1 MKNRLPFTS
10 TIGKICLNRI
20 LLPLIF
26 INFLFANP
34 TNAQDKKESAG
45 NAITGTVTDANGEPL
60 LGVNILVEGTDTGT
74 ITDEDGR
81 YSISVSTGSILVF
94 SFLGF
99 ESQRITVGEETT
111 VDVTLEEEV
120 SALDEVVVIGYGTQ
134 RRSDLTGSVAQVGSR
149 EINEFPATNVL
160 QSLSGRAAG
169 VQVSPTTGAPGA
181 GLNVRI
187 RGTNSIQGSNEP
199 LYVVDGF
206 PIFGNNPTIL
216 NNTDIESIEVLKDAS
231 ATAIYGSRGA
241 NGVVLITTR
250 QGVAGDTRVDLDL
263 SYGQQELRKKLDLMN
278 GTEYA
283 RFYNLQA
290 ANDNAAP
297 YFSQEEVNRF
307 GQGFDWQEFVFQ
319 KAPMQTATVNVNG
332 GSENTQFSVSGSY
345 FGQEGIVKG
354 SDYNRYSLR
363 SNVNHQISDK
373 FEVNLSSTFSH
384 LKTARRDSD
393 GGARGNSMIG
403 AAISAAPTL
412 TPYNDDG
419 SYRVLANSY
428 PFVAP
433 DIINPINFIN
443 EQSNVIRAN
452 IVLANAA
459 VLYRPIPDLT
469 IKITGGVE
477 NRDDRT
483 DSYTSRRFINSN
495 GGASVSTSQFRSLLN
510 ENTVSYNKTFAQ
522 KHELSAVAGVT
533 LQNFRTTFLA
543 GSGVGFLSDLIESYD
558 LGAAENPGIPGSGF
572 NESVLLSY
580 LGRVN
585 YSFDSKYLFTFSFR
599 ADGSSKYS
607 EGSKWGYFPSGAV
620 AWRLSEE
627 NFLKESSVVSDLK
640 IRGSWGKTGSQA
652 IDAYAT
658 LNQLNSGKTVFGTDL
673 YTTFAPGTRL
683 PADLKWETTE
693 QTDIGLDLG
702 LFENRILL
710 TADYYIKNTSDL
722 LNTVTLP
729 STLGFTTTIQNVG
742 KVQNKGFELGLDANV
757 LNGSFNW
764 DLVGN
769 ISFNRNKV
777 IALSNGEDILGAFAD
792 VIVLRDNLNI
802 LREGR
807 PIGQFWGYKEDG
819 YNENGQIRYQD
830 LNNDGAISAEDKT
843 YIGDPNPKYMYGLNS
858 IMSYKNFDLTLFFQ
872 GMYGND
878 IFNLSA
884 ITSTMDYSSGVNM
897 PREVLEDH
905 WSPGNP
911 NAKYPII
918 SRNSSVMVSDR
929 FVEDGSYV
937 RLKNI
942 QLAYNFPLQNW
953 GIDWMYQLQVYISGQ
968 NLWTSTNYSWWD
980 PEVNSRGGANSTA
993 QGIDHYSYPTAK
1005 TYTVG
1010 IRAGF

>member
-1 MKNRLPFTS
+1 MKRKLPIVRLIEKSWHHAFCLQLFFLNLLSIVPSYSQNTATN
-10 TIGKICLNRI
+10 TITGTVSDSNGETLVGVNIVVEG
-20 LLPLIF
+20 
-26 INFLFANP
+26 
-34 TNAQDKKESAG
+34 TE
-45 NAITGTVTDANGEPL
+45 TGTVTDLE
-60 LGVNILVEGTDTGT
+60 
-74 ITDEDGR
+74 GR
-81 YSISVSTGSILVF
+81 YSISVADGATLIF
-94 SFLGF
+94 SFLGYAPRKVVV
-99 ESQRITVGEETT
+99 EDQSII
-111 VDVTLEEEV
+111 DVSLEEEI

-134 RRSDLTGSVAQVGSR
+134 RRSDLTGSVSQVSSR
-149 EINEFPATNVL
+149 EINSFPSTNVL

-169 VQVSPTTGAPGA
+169 VQVSQTTGAPGA

-206 PIFGNNPTIL
+206 PIFGSNPTVL

-241 NGVVLITTR
+241 NGVVIITTKK
-250 QGVAGDTRVDLDL
+250 GVAGETRVDLDF
-263 SYGQQELRKKLDLMN
+263 SYGQQELRKKLGLMSA
-278 GTEYA
+278 GEYA

-290 ANDNAAP
+290 TNDNLAE
-297 YFSQEEVNRF
+297 YFSQGEISGF
-307 GQGFDWQEFVFQ
+307 GAGFDWQDFVFQ
-319 KAPMQTATVNVNG
+319 KAPMQTSTVNVNG
-332 GSENTQFSVSGSY
+332 GSESTQFSISGSY

-363 SNVNHQISDK
+363 TNLDHKISDK
-373 FEVNLSSTFSH
+373 FKVNLSSTFSN
-384 LKTARRDSD
+384 LKTDRRDSE

-443 EQSNVIRAN
+443 EQSRVINAN
-452 IVLANAA
+452 IFLANAA
-459 VLYRPIPDLT
+459 FHYNPIPDLT
-469 IKITGGVE
+469 IKISGGIE

-483 DSYTSRRFINSN
+483 DAYTTRNFINSN

-510 ENTVSYNKTFAQ
+510 ENTISYNKTFNE
-522 KHELSAVAGVT
+522 KHEFSAVAGVT
-533 LQNFRTTFLA
+533 FQNFRTTFLS
-543 GSGVGFLSDLIESYD
+543 GSGVGFLSDISESHD
-558 LGAAENPGIPGSGF
+558 LGAAENPGIPASGF
-572 NESVLLSY
+572 SESALLSY
-580 LGRVN
+580 LGRIN
-585 YSFDSKYLFTFSFR
+585 YSFYKKYLFTASFR
-599 ADGSSKYS
+599 SDGSSKYS
-607 EGSKWGYFPSGAV
+607 EGNKWGYFPSGAI
-620 AWRLSEE
+620 AWRMSEE
-627 NFLKESSVVSDLK
+627 NFLKDSRVISDLK
-640 IRGSWGKTGSQA
+640 LRASWGKTGSQA

-658 LNQLNSGKTVFGTDL
+658 LNQLESGKTAFGTEL

-683 PADLKWETTE
+683 PGDLKWETTE
-693 QTDIGLDLG
+693 QTDFGLDLG
-702 LFENRILL
+702 LFQNRILL

-742 KVQNKGFELGLDANV
+742 EVQNKGFELGVDASV
-757 LNGSFNW
+757 FTGEFKW

-777 IALSNGEDILGAFAD
+777 IKLSNGEDILGAFAD

-807 PIGQFWGYKEDG
+807 PIGQFWGYLENG
-819 YNENGQIRYQD
+819 YNESGQIRYQD
-830 LNNDGAISAEDKT
+830 LNADGAITADDKT
-843 YIGDPNPKYMYGLNS
+843 YIGDPNPKYLYGLNS

-872 GMYGND
+872 GTQGND
-878 IFNLSA
+878 LFNLSA
-884 ITSTMDYSSGVNM
+884 ISSTMDYSSGVNM

-905 WSPGNP
+905 WSPSNTQ
-911 NAKYPII
+911 AKYPII
-918 SRNSSVMVSDR
+918 SRNTSIMVSDR
-929 FVEDGSYV
+929 FVEDGSYL

-942 QLAYNFPLQNW
+942 QLAYNFPVQAM
-953 GIDWMYQLQVYISGQ
+953 GIDWIYQLQLYVSGQ

-980 PEVNSRGGANSTA
+980 PEVSSRGSSNSTA
-993 QGIDHYSYPTAK
+993 LGIDHYSYPTSK

>member
-1 MKNRLPFTS
+1 MKNRLPFALES
-10 TIGKICLNRI
+10 GKTCRYNI

-26 INFLFANP
+26 FNLLFTLP
-34 TNAQDKKESAG
+34 IHAQDVKENSP
-45 NAITGTVTDANGEPL
+45 NTITGTVTDVNGEPM

-74 ITDEDGR
+74 ITDEVGK
-81 YSISVSTGSILVF
+81 YSISVSAGRTLVF

-99 ESQRITVGEETT
+99 ESQKVTVGEET
-111 VDVTLEEEV
+111 VIDVTLEEEV

-149 EINEFPATNVL
+149 EINEFPSTNVL

-206 PIFGNNPTIL
+206 PIFGSNPTIL

-250 QGVAGDTRVDLDL
+250 QGVAGDTRVDFDL
-263 SYGQQELRKKLDLMN
+263 SYGQQELRRKLGLMN
-278 GTEYA
+278 GEEYA
-283 RFYNLQA
+283 RFYNIQA
-290 ANDNAAP
+290 ANDNVAP
-297 YFSQEEVNRF
+297 YFSQEEINRF
-307 GQGFDWQEFVFQ
+307 GQGFDWQDFVFQ
-319 KAPMQTATVNVNG
+319 EAPMQTATVNVNG
-332 GSENTQFSVSGSY
+332 GNENTQFSVSGSY

-363 SNVNHQISDK
+363 SNVNHQINDK
-373 FEVNLSSTFSH
+373 FDVNLSSTFSH

-393 GGARGNSMIG
+393 GGARGNSLIG
-403 AAISAAPTL
+403 AALSAAPTL

-443 EQSNVIRAN
+443 EQSNVIKAN

-459 VLYRPIPDLT
+459 LLYRPIPDLT
-469 IKITGGVE
+469 IKITGGIE

-495 GGASVSTSQFRSLLN
+495 GGASVSTSQFTSLLN
-510 ENTVSYNKTFAQ
+510 ENTVSYNKTFAE
-522 KHELSAVAGVT
+522 KHEVSAVAGVT
-533 LQNFRTTFLA
+533 IQSFRTTFLA
-543 GSGVGFLSDLIESYD
+543 GSGVGFLSDLIGSHD
-558 LGAAENPGIPGSGF
+558 LGAAENPGIPSSGF
-572 NESVLLSY
+572 NESALLSY

-599 ADGSSKYS
+599 ADGSSKYT
-607 EGSKWGYFPSGAV
+607 EGNKWGYFPSGAI

-627 NFLKESSVVSDLK
+627 NFLKESSVISDLK
-640 IRGSWGKTGSQA
+640 IRGSWGRTGSQA

-658 LNQLNSGKTVFGTDL
+658 LNRLNSGKTVFGTDL

-702 LFENRILL
+702 LFQNRILV

-742 KVQNKGFELGLDANV
+742 KVQNKGFELGVDANV
-757 LNGSFNW
+757 LNGGFNW

-807 PIGQFWGYKEDG
+807 PIGQFWGYREDG
-819 YNENGQIRYQD
+819 FHENGQIRYQD
-830 LNNDGAISAEDKT
+830 LNNDGTISAEDKT
-843 YIGDPNPKYMYGLNS
+843 YIGNPNPQYMYGLNS

-872 GMYGND
+872 GMHGND

-884 ITSTMDYSSGVNM
+884 ISSTMDYSSGVNM
-897 PREVLEDH
+897 PKEVLEDH
-905 WSPGNP
+905 WSPSNP
-911 NAKYPII
+911 GAKYPII
-918 SRNSSVMVSDR
+918 SRNTSVMVSDR
-929 FVEDGSYV
+929 FVEDGSYL

-953 GIDWMYQLQVYISGQ
+953 GIDWMYQLQLYVSGQ

>member
-1 MKNRLPFTS
+1 MRNRLPIALYSGNRFLRSISSSLVFLNVLLLS
-10 TIGKICLNRI
+10 TLQ
-20 LLPLIF
+20 
-26 INFLFANP
+26 
-34 TNAQDKKESAG
+34 AQEVPNEAQ
-45 NAITGTVTDANGEPL
+45 NIITGIVSNTSGEPL
-60 LGVNILVEGTDTGT
+60 LGVNILIEGTESGT
-74 ITDEDGR
+74 ITDEEGK
-81 YSISVSTGSILVF
+81 YSISVSKGGRLVF

-99 ESQRITVGEETT
+99 ESQTILIQDQTT
-111 VDVTLEEEV
+111 LDLVLNEEV

-134 RRSDLTGSVAQVGSR
+134 RRSDLTGSVAQVGAR

-241 NGVVLITTR
+241 NGVVLISTR
-250 QGVAGDTRVDLDL
+250 QGVAGETRVDLDL
-263 SYGQQELRKKLDLMN
+263 SYGQQELRKKLELMN
-278 GTEYA
+278 AGEYA
-283 RFYNLQA
+283 RFYNIQA
-290 ANDNAAP
+290 ANDNVGE
-297 YFSQEEVNRF
+297 YFSQEEISRL
-307 GQGFDWQEFVFQ
+307 GQGFDWQDFVFQ
-319 KAPMQTATVNVNG
+319 QAPMQTSTVNVNG
-332 GSENTQFSVSGSY
+332 GSEHTQFSISGSY

-363 SNVNHQISDK
+363 THVNHQISDK
-373 FEVNLSSTFSH
+373 FKVNLSSTFSH

-403 AAISAAPTL
+403 AAMSAAPTL
-412 TPYNDDG
+412 TPYDEDG
-419 SYRVLANSY
+419 GYRVLANAY

-452 IVLANAA
+452 IFLANAA
-459 VLYRPIPDLT
+459 FLYNPIPDLT
-469 IKITGGVE
+469 IKISGGIE

-483 DSYTSRRFINSN
+483 DSYTSRKFINSN
-495 GGASVSTSQFRSLLN
+495 GSASVSSSQFRSLLN
-510 ENTVSYNKTFAQ
+510 ENTVSYNKTFGQ
-522 KHELSAVAGVT
+522 KHEVSAVAGLT

-543 GSGVGFLSDLIESYD
+543 GSGVGFLSDVIGSYD
-558 LGAAENPGIPGSGF
+558 LGGAENPGIPSSGF
-572 NESVLLSY
+572 NESVLFSY
-580 LGRVN
+580 LGRLN
-585 YSFDSKYLFTFSFR
+585 YTFNSKYLFTVSFR

-607 EGSKWGYFPSGAV
+607 DGNKWGYFPSGAV

-627 NFLKESSVVSDLK
+627 NFLKDSPVISDLK

-658 LNQLNSGKTVFGTDL
+658 LNQLGSGKTVFGTEL

-683 PADLKWETTE
+683 PGDLKWETTE

-710 TADYYIKNTSDL
+710 NADYYIKNTSDL

-742 KVQNKGFELGLDANV
+742 KVQNKGFELGVDANV
-757 LNGSFNW
+757 LNKEFKW

-777 IALSNGEDILGAFAD
+777 VALNKGEDILGAFVD

-807 PIGQFWGYKEDG
+807 PIGQFWGYLEDG
-819 YNENGQIRYQD
+819 YEENGQIRYQD

-872 GMYGND
+872 GMHGND

-884 ITSTMDYSSGVNM
+884 ISSTIDYSSGVNM

-905 WSPGNP
+905 WSPTNTD
-911 NAKYPII
+911 AKYPII
-918 SRNSSVMVSDR
+918 SRNTSVMVSDR
-929 FVEDGSYV
+929 FVEDGSYL

-942 QLAYNFPLQNW
+942 QLAYNFPVQHL
-953 GIDWMYQLQVYISGQ
+953 GIDWMYQLQIYVSGQ

-980 PEVNSRGGANSTA
+980 PEVSSRGGANSTA
-993 QGIDHYSYPTAK
+993 LGIDHYSYPTSK

>member
-1 MKNRLPFTS
+1 MKNRLPFTLTS
-10 TIGKICLNRI
+10 GKTCISRI
-20 LLPLIF
+20 LFPFIF
-26 INFLFANP
+26 IHLLCVNP
-34 TNAQDKKESAG
+34 LSAQDQKEESGVAVS
-45 NAITGTVTDANGEPL
+45 GTVTDENGQPL
-60 LGVNILVEGTDTGT
+60 LGVNILIEGTDTGT
-74 ITDEDGR
+74 VTDEDGR
-81 YSISVSTGSILVF
+81 YSIAVSPGRVLVF

-99 ESQRITVGEETT
+99 QSQTITVGETKT
-111 VDVTLEEEV
+111 VDVKLKEEV

-134 RRSDLTGSVAQVGSR
+134 RRSDLTGSVSQVGSR
-149 EINEFPATNVL
+149 EINEFPSTNVL

-206 PIFGNNPTIL
+206 PIFGSNPTIL

-290 ANDNAAP
+290 GNDNVAA

-307 GQGFDWQEFVFQ
+307 GQGFDWQDFVFQ

-373 FEVNLSSTFSH
+373 FEVNLSTTFSH

-403 AAISAAPTL
+403 AALSAAPTL
-412 TPYNDDG
+412 TPYNEDG

-443 EQSNVIRAN
+443 EQSNVVRAN

-459 VLYRPIPDLT
+459 LFYRPIPDLT
-469 IKITGGVE
+469 IKISGGIE

-483 DSYTSRRFINSN
+483 DGYTSRRFINSN
-495 GGASVSTSQFRSLLN
+495 GAATVSTSQFRSLLN
-510 ENTVSYNKTFAQ
+510 ENTISYNKTFAN
-522 KHELSAVAGVT
+522 KHEISAVAGVT
-533 LQNFRTTFLA
+533 VQNFRTTFLA
-543 GSGVGFLSDLIESYD
+543 GSGVGFLSDLVESHD

-585 YSFDSKYLFTFSFR
+585 YTFNNRYLFTFSFR

-607 EGSKWGYFPSGAV
+607 KGNKWGHFPSGAL

-627 NFLKESSVVSDLK
+627 NFLRESNVVSDLK
-640 IRGSWGKTGSQA
+640 IRGSWGRTGSQA

-683 PADLKWETTE
+683 PGDLKWETTE

-702 LFENRILL
+702 LFNNRILV
-710 TADYYIKNTSDL
+710 TADYYVKNTSDL

-742 KVQNKGFELGLDANV
+742 KVQNKGFEFGLDANV
-757 LNGSFNW
+757 LSGDFKW

-769 ISFNRNKV
+769 LSFNRNKV
-777 IALSNGEDILGAFAD
+777 VALSNGEDILGAFAD

-807 PIGQFWGYKEDG
+807 PIGQFWGYLENG
-819 YNENGQIRYQD
+819 YNETGQIRYRD
-830 LNNDGAISAEDKT
+830 LNNDGVISAEDKT
-843 YIGDPNPKYMYGLNS
+843 YIGDPNPKYMYGVNS

-884 ITSTMDYSSGVNM
+884 ISSTMDYSSGVNM
-897 PREVLEDH
+897 PREVLENH
-905 WSPGNP
+905 WSPSNP

-953 GIDWMYQLQVYISGQ
+953 GVDWMYQLQIYVSGQ

-993 QGIDHYSYPTAK
+993 LGIDHYSYPTAK